1 MPKFRLSLVA
11 GAVAAALSAGPAAA
25 QFSNFYFFGDSLT
38 DAGSYKPIL
47 PPGTGLFTTNP
58 GPVWAQALGSRY
70 GFTITPAN
78 QGGTDYAMGGA
89 RVTQTPGQPPVQPT
103 ASAMPIAT
111 QVQTQV
117 GKGIDPSATYLLWG
131 GPNDIAVQ
139 ADAYLRGQITQ
150 AQLQANIATT
160 ATQFAQQAAVLQ
172 NAGAQYIVML
182 NLPDIGRTPYGASQ
196 GPAVAAQLS
205 AISTFYNSTEQATLN
220 AIGGNQVR
228 VNIYSF
234 LNEVLANPAAY
245 GFTNT
250 TGSACTND
258 IIFLCTSS
266 TLVAPNAA
274 QTYLYAD
281 GYHPTTAGHA
291 AVAQLVASMLEGP
304 AQMAS
309 LAEAPLAVEQAQF
322 RALDGRM
329 WSALDTPP
337 TNKTLQSWVAY
348 DYSAP
353 DVGGNAFL
361 SGDGSM
367 NSVALGLDMRISPS
381 VLVGVAFGY
390 SQDKVDFGNGTGG
403 FTLDETSMT
412 FYGGWGS
419 GPWYLGGSLLLGNLD
434 YNDVH
439 RNITLGTATRTE
451 NADTSGWHYAIRA
464 LGGYWFKSPNL
475 IHGPFG
481 KVVWQEASV
490 NNFSETSSSSTS
502 LSYAKQD
509 RESLQTSLGWQLQG
523 TWGSVRPFGRATWE
537 YEAKADDRSVTA
549 SSVTLGGSYS
559 VPAYKPDNNWGLFV
573 LGASSDFGGVTGYL
587 MGTATAGKGDGDAY
601 SVTLG
606 IRVPL

>member
-1 MPKFRLSLVA
+1 MSKFRLSLVA
-11 GAVAAALSAGPAAA
+11 GAVAAALSAGPAGA
-25 QFSNFYFFGDSLT
+25 QFSNTFIFGDSLS
-38 DAGSYKPIL
+38 DAGQF
-47 PPGTGLFTTNP
+47 GARFTTNP
-58 GPVWAQALGSRY
+58 GLTAAMYVGERY
-70 GFTITPAN
+70 GLSSSPSFT
-78 QGGTDYAMGGA
+78 GGNDYAIGGA
-89 RVTQTPGQPPVQPT
+89 RVNT
-103 ASAMPIAT
+103 
-111 QVQTQV
+111 
-117 GKGIDPSATYLLWG
+117 IDPALPSTLPYQTIAQQVTAFIAKGPLDSNALYQIQGGGNDFLALLG
-131 GPNDIAVQ
+131 Q
-139 ADAYLRGQITQ
+139 FQTGQITQ
-150 AQLQANIATT
+150 SQLQAGLAQAAADL
-160 ATQFAQQAAVLQ
+160 ATQVGRLQAA
-172 NAGAQYIVML
+172 GARYIVVQG
-182 NLPDIGRTPYGASQ
+182 LPDPGKSPLATS
-196 GPAVAAQLS
+196 PALAAQLT
-205 AISTFYNSTEQATLN
+205 ALGDLFNSTLN
-220 AIGGNQVR
+220 ATMNAGG
-228 VNIYSF
+228 
-234 LNEVLANPAAY
+234 LNAIRFNYAGLQREVFANPTLY

-250 TGSACTND
+250 TGSACTVSNLL
-258 IIFLCTSS
+258 LCTPS
-266 TLVAPNAA
+266 TLAAPNAA
-274 QTYLYAD
+274 QTYVLANPV
-281 GYHPTTAGHA
+281 HPTTGFH
-291 AVAQLVASMLEGP
+291 QLVAQAIESMINGP

-329 WSALDTPP
+329 WSALDTPA

-390 SQDKVDFGNGTGG
+390 SQNKVDFGNSTGG

-419 GPWYLGGSLLLGNLD
+419 GPWYMGGSLLLGNLD